1 MDDYD
6 KEFPRWAGSCLAI
19 AEDANDLLDERPV
32 AEADATLF
40 KALVDDRSILTETDT
55 EQGQEAGC
63 LPLPLLVIRTSFIR
77 HGDGCRRLR
86 RPPDKME
93 RQVDGTPTPLCDSP
107 NTSPKPRVPLAIR
120 RRRRQTMAGPCNIP
134 TEIATK

>member
-63 LPLPLLVIRTSFIR
+63 PSYLFNSRSSGPALSAIVMDAEHCGDLRTRWNDKLMAHRFLYVT
-77 HGDGCRRLR
+77 RRTPGRSLACPWLSDDVGG
-86 RPPDKME
+86 RPW
-93 RQVDGTPTPLCDSP
+93 
-107 NTSPKPRVPLAIR
+107 
-120 RRRRQTMAGPCNIP
+120 
-134 TEIATK
+134 